1 MFIQTAKNK
10 DTTSYETGVKALESV
25 LDDLNEDASGNISYK
40 LSAIIND
47 GIATTVVIKDE
58 IPEGYTSNGNV
69 GSGKLEKAAISKTSA
84 GKLVATWTDDGSY
97 ASKDVVVTFYQV
109 IDGKSYEKDTK
120 TDTLVAGTT
129 HSVTA
134 AAEIKQ
140 TGDYYAVIEILDGTK
155 VVAEATTSTVGF
167 AF

>member
-1 MFIQTAKNK
+1 M
-10 DTTSYETGVKALESV
+10 
-25 LDDLNEDASGNISYK
+25 
-40 LSAIIND
+40 
-47 GIATTVVIKDE
+47 
-58 IPEGYTSNGNV
+58 
-69 GSGKLEKAAISKTSA
+69 
-84 GKLVATWTDDGSY
+84 
-97 ASKDVVVTFYQV
+97 TFYQV

>member
-1 MFIQTAKNK
+1 MI
-10 DTTSYETGVKALESV
+10 V
-25 LDDLNEDASGNISYK
+25 
-40 LSAIIND
+40 D
-47 GIATTVVIKDE
+47 GIATTVVIRDKQPD
-58 IPEGYTSNGNV
+58 GYTGNTVVNNG
-69 GSGKLEKAAISKTSA
+69 KMEKAAISKTSA

-97 ASKDVVVTFYQV
+97 NTKDVVVTFYQV

-134 AAEIKQ
+134 GAEIKQ
-140 TGDYYAVIEILDGTK
+140 TGDYYAVIEIIDSGK
-155 VVAEATTSTVGF
+155 VVASATTTTVGF